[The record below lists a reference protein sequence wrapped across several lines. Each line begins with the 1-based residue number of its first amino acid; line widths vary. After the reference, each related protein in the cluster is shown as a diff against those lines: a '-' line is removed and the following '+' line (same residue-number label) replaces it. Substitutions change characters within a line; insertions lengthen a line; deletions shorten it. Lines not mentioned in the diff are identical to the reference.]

1 MKGHATTA
9 RAALALFVISMPL
22 HATVTADAASP
33 KPGSACKKAGTKVTN
48 NGYAFTCLK
57 SGKKLIWSKGIPIKK
72 IAPMPTAKPTPS
84 QSVQNNPTPSPSSS
98 NNQVTWDW
106 MDNQGKWVANGNP
119 PACQFPIIPKGS
131 LLDFSQPISL
141 LQPGQVRG
149 GSYKPHGGFRFSTY
163 GTFIADIKIYV
174 PFDGVVTV
182 AAQYKTEGTFQFLVN
197 IVSPCGFM
205 ARLGHLYI
213 PSAQFTKILSN
224 LPAPVEGDSR
234 ETFLN
239 PPIPVKAGDL
249 IASSVGMP
257 PPASPDSMGSF
268 MDFGLLDLRVPN
280 PVVPADF
287 TSNADPKY
295 SRYSLCWYQG
305 NYLSDS
311 DKALVAK
318 LPLSNGDST
327 STYCK

>member
-1 MKGHATTA
+1 MKGRDTTA
-9 RAALALFVISMPL
+9 RAILAIFIISLPL
-22 HATVTADAASP
+22 LATVNADAAAP
-33 KPGSACKKAGTKVTN
+33 KARTACKKASTKVRS
-48 NGYAFTCLK
+48 NGYVFTCLR
-57 SGKKLIWSKGIPIKK
+57 SGKKLIWSRGIPIKK
-72 IAPMPTAKPTPS
+72 IAPKPT
-84 QSVQNNPTPSPSSS
+84 PTPSPSFSASQSS
-98 NNQVTWDW
+98 NNQVRWEW
-106 MDNQGKWVANGNP
+106 MDNQSKWVANGNP
-119 PACQFPIIPKGS
+119 PACQFPIIPQGS

-163 GTFIADIKIYV
+163 GTFIPDIKIYV
-174 PFDGVVTV
+174 PFDGVVTA
-182 AAQYKTEGTFQFLVN
+182 AAQYKIEGTFQFLVN

-205 ARLGHLYI
+205 VRLGHLYI
-213 PSAQFTKILSN
+213 PSAQFTQILSN

-268 MDFGLLDLRVPN
+268 MDFGLLDLRAPN
-280 PVVPADF
+280 PDVPADF

-295 SRYSLCWYQG
+295 SKYSLCWYRG
-305 NYLSDS
+305 NYLSES
-311 DKALVAK
+311 DRALVAR
-318 LPLSNGDST
+318 LPLANGDLT

>member
-1 MKGHATTA
+1 
-9 RAALALFVISMPL
+9 
-22 HATVTADAASP
+22 
-33 KPGSACKKAGTKVTN
+33 
-48 NGYAFTCLK
+48 
-57 SGKKLIWSKGIPIKK
+57 
-72 IAPMPTAKPTPS
+72 
-84 QSVQNNPTPSPSSS
+84 
-98 NNQVTWDW
+98 
-106 MDNQGKWVANGNP
+106 MDNQSKWVANGNP
-119 PACQFPIIPKGS
+119 PACQFPIIPQGS

-163 GTFIADIKIYV
+163 GTFIPDIKIYV
-174 PFDGVVTV
+174 PFDGVVTA
-182 AAQYKTEGTFQFLVN
+182 AAQYKIEGTFQFLVN

-205 ARLGHLYI
+205 VRLGHLYI
-213 PSAQFTKILSN
+213 PSAQFTQILSN

-268 MDFGLLDLRVPN
+268 MDFGLWDLRARTQMFPLI
-280 PVVPADF
+280 
-287 TSNADPKY
+287 
-295 SRYSLCWYQG
+295 SRQMPIRNIQNIRSAGIAEIIYRKAIEH
-305 NYLSDS
+305 LSQDCR
-311 DKALVAK
+311 A
-318 LPLSNGDST
+318 NGDLT

>member
-1 MKGHATTA
+1 
-9 RAALALFVISMPL
+9 
-22 HATVTADAASP
+22 
-33 KPGSACKKAGTKVTN
+33 
-48 NGYAFTCLK
+48 
-57 SGKKLIWSKGIPIKK
+57 
-72 IAPMPTAKPTPS
+72 
-84 QSVQNNPTPSPSSS
+84 
-98 NNQVTWDW
+98 

-119 PACQFPIIPKGS
+119 PVCQFPIIPQGS

-163 GTFIADIKIYV
+163 GTFIPDIKIYV

-182 AAQYKTEGTFQFLVN
+182 AAQYRTEGTFQFLVN
-197 IVSPCGFM
+197 IVNPCGFM
-205 ARLGHLYI
+205 VRLGHLYI

-239 PPIPVKAGDL
+239 PPIPVRAGDL

-268 MDFGLLDLRVPN
+268 IDFGLLDLRAPN

-287 TSNADPKY
+287 MSNADPKY
-295 SRYSLCWYQG
+295 SKYSLCWYRG

-311 DKALVAK
+311 DKAIVAK